1 MKRTLLVLLLAV
13 ALVLP
18 GAAYVGDYEL
28 MVAKGLAENYALGY
42 DLSFTT
48 KTDSSANSDKIL
60 SLAASVVPYS
70 FQLEWTWGNGYTT
83 WKMNTEPAIASLPD
97 AGSTIGEIHDY
108 VLSNTTYDYEKSGEN
123 DYSARGVFEDGR
135 AVCDG
140 YSRAVLILC
149 QKAGI
154 PCLLIGSEDINHS
167 FNLVYS
173 EGTWYI
179 VDATWDDTGGDPD
192 AFFMVLPENLP
203 DHQPDPDDEVTI
215 ADAIA
220 FGNWYYGLTGTTSLT
235 IADVDG
241 MTQLEM
247 AQALRGIGMFVGTG
261 TGFELD
267 RAPTRME
274 LSVMFV
280 RALGLEEEA
289 LSYTGTCPFTDVP
302 KWAAGYASVLYDRGL
317 AKGYGN
323 GIYGAADTGSA
334 RDYATF
340 LLRAMGYSEEAGDF
354 KWETAAE
361 TASDMGFLA
370 GTSPFL
376 RGDVAEM
383 TLRALLTENAAFAA
397 KLGIILEKV

>member
-1 MKRTLLVLLLAV
+1 MKKTFLALLLAI
-13 ALVLP
+13 ALALP
-18 GAAYVGDYEL
+18 GAAYVGDYDL
-28 MVAKGLAENYALGY
+28 MVAKGLAENYAYGY
-42 DLSFTT
+42 ELSFTT
-48 KTDSSANSDKIL
+48 KTDSSANSDKVL
-60 SLAASVVPYS
+60 ALAASVVPYS
-70 FQLEWTWGNGYTT
+70 FQLEWTWGSGYTT
-83 WKMNTEPAIASLPD
+83 WKMNTEPVIKSLPD
-97 AGSTIGEIHDY
+97 AGSTIEEIHDY
-108 VLSNTTYDYEKSGEN
+108 VLSNTTYDGSGEN
-123 DYSARGVFEDGR
+123 AYSARGVFEDGR

-154 PCLLIGSEDINHS
+154 PCLYIGAEDINHS

-173 EGTWYI
+173 DGAWYI

-192 AFFMVLPENLP
+192 AYFMVAPEKLP
-203 DHQPDPDDEVTI
+203 DHQPDPDAEVTI

-220 FGNWYYGLTGTTSLT
+220 FGNWYYGLEGSTNMTL
-235 IADVDG
+235 ADVDG

-302 KWAAGYASVLYDRGL
+302 EWAAGYASVLYDRGL
-317 AKGYGN
+317 AKGYGD

-354 KWETAAE
+354 KWETAAD
-361 TASDMGFLA
+361 TAEDMGFLA

>member
-1 MKRTLLVLLLAV
+1 MKKKFLALLLAV
-13 ALVLP
+13 TLTLP
-18 GAAYVGDYEL
+18 GAAYAGDYEL
-28 MVAKGLAENYALGY
+28 MVAKGLAENYSLGY

-48 KTDSSANSDKIL
+48 KTDSSADSGKVL
-60 SLAASVVPYS
+60 ALAALVVPYA
-70 FQLEWTWGNGYTT
+70 FQLEWSWGNGYTT
-83 WKMNTEPAIASLPD
+83 WKMNTEPAIGNLPD
-97 AGSTIGEIHDY
+97 AGDTIEEIHDY
-108 VLSNTTYDYEKSGEN
+108 VLAQTTYGGSGEN
-123 DYSARGVFEDGR
+123 AYSARGVFVDGQ

-140 YSRAVLILC
+140 YTRAVLMLC
-149 QKAGI
+149 QAAGI
-154 PCLLIGSEDINHS
+154 PCLYIGAENINHS

-173 EGTWYI
+173 EGQWYI

-192 AFFMVLPENLP
+192 AYFMVAPEELP
-203 DHQPDPDDEVTI
+203 DHQPDAETEVTI

-220 FGNWYYGLTGTTSLT
+220 FGEWYYGLSGASAMTLD
-235 IADVDG
+235 DVDG

-247 AQALRGIGMFVGTG
+247 AQALRGIGMFIGTG
-261 TGFELD
+261 AGFELE
-267 RAPTRME
+267 RAPNRME
-274 LSVMFV
+274 LAVMFV

-289 LSYTGTCPFTDVP
+289 LAYTGACPFTDVP
-302 KWAAGYASVLYDRGL
+302 QWAAGYASLLYDNGL
-317 AKGYGN
+317 AKGYGD

-354 KWETAAE
+354 SWERAADTAA
-361 TASDMGFLA
+361 DMGFLA

-397 KLGIILEKV
+397 KLGIVLEKV